1 MYDQVV
7 KTHTIRVD
15 NVPCED
21 GKHTFAQVSFNWE
34 EYGSAQTSDG
44 QPKPVVVILPFFL
57 GSVRAAGHSG
67 TDQATNKPKGVG
79 YWDGIIGPGAPINTD
94 THRVISFGPLINAKC
109 SPASIN
115 PATQKPYGS
124 TFPNFSFRDYAVIHR
139 QALTQLGVSQIDL
152 LAGASMGS
160 LQAWHLAAQDFTL
173 VNRLMLVV
181 PGGFMLPSKTR
192 ALAANWVNQLEA
204 DPAWNKGDYYEAA
217 PEEKPVAVQT
227 VLAEFWYRCQFPM
240 DETMVYEPDQ
250 EAWAEE
256 LRKLKWLAP
265 GITTDAIKVGDA
277 LNKLKQSQEPS
288 AKRFWSQLNSLI
300 KVTDHNALLWQL
312 RTIGTFGADAVFK
325 ATDDLRFGW
334 MGDQPI
340 EDTRPNGQVMPKV
353 LILYAPDDD
362 IFTVEEV
369 LATKKAPLG
378 LGQQVQV
385 VAFKANS
392 PHASGLVS
400 KPMEGMGQLIEAWLS
415 DGQASQLHPKSDL
428 KPDAKPD
435 LKLTAKL

>member
-7 KTHTIRVD
+7 KTQSIKVT

-21 GKHTFAQVSFNWE
+21 GKGTFAEVEFDWE
-34 EYGSAQTSDG
+34 EYGTPQSSDG

-57 GSVRAAGHSG
+57 GRVRAAGHSG
-67 TDQATNKPKGVG
+67 IDGATNKPKDVG

-109 SPASIN
+109 SPSVTN
-115 PATQKPYGS
+115 PNTGKPYGS
-124 TFPNFSFRDYAVIHR
+124 AFPNFSFRDYAVIHR
-139 QALTQLGVSQIDL
+139 RALTQLGVGQIDL
-152 LAGASMGS
+152 LAGASLGS
-160 LQAWHLAAQDFTL
+160 LQAWHLVAQDFTL
-173 VNRLMLVV
+173 VKRLMIVV
-181 PGGFMLPSKTR
+181 PGGFMLPGKTR
-192 ALAANWVNQLEA
+192 TLAAKWVEQLEA
-204 DPAWNKGDYYEAA
+204 DPAWNNGDYYEAA
-217 PEEKPVAVQT
+217 PEKKPVAVQR

-240 DETMVYEPDQ
+240 TGTMVFEPDE
-250 EAWAEE
+250 EAWAEV
-256 LRKLKWLAP
+256 LGKLKLLAP
-265 GITTDAIKVGDA
+265 GITTEAITAGDAINA
-277 LNKLKQSQEPS
+277 LKDSKNPNDQRFLSQI
-288 AKRFWSQLNSLI
+288 NSLI
-300 KVTDHNALLWQL
+300 KGTDHNALLWQL
-312 RTIGTFGADAVFK
+312 RTVGTFGADAVFK
-325 ATDDLRFGW
+325 ETDDLRFGW

-385 VAFKANS
+385 VALKPKL

-400 KPMEGMGQLIEAWLS
+400 KPLESLGSIIGEWLRS
-415 DGQASQLHPKSDL
+415 GNVPMFTS
-428 KPDAKPD
+428 
-435 LKLTAKL
+435 KL